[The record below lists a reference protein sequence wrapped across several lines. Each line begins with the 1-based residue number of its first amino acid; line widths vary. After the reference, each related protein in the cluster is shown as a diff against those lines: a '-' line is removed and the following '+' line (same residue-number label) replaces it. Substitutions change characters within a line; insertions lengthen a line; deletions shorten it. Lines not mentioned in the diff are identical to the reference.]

1 VPTMIEGHEHSLYRD
16 VLPRLKAAAAQ
27 RLLLLE
33 ILGSLSMGALLMH
46 RLTTAFA
53 ALGVL

>member
-1 VPTMIEGHEHSLYRD
+1 VPALIEGHEHSLYRD

-33 ILGSLSMGALLMH
+33 ILGSLSMGALLKH
-46 RLTTAFA
+46 HLPTAFT